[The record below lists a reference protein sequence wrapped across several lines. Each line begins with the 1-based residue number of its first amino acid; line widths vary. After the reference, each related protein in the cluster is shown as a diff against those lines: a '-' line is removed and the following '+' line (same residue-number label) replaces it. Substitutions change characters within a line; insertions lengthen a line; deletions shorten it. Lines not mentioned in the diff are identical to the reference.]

1 MPLGIVDKSQFDVER
16 NGCKDNHV
24 HKVVV
29 DVIKPEMPAPI
40 IKDTLD
46 KFFSD
51 MAVSDDLIFDADNC
65 TLIPSGNDRR
75 GSGAVGRGNDT
86 PNTPEVLRK
95 VIAGEFLEGG
105 NAIDIEQAFKISRS
119 SISSYVN
126 GSTSCATYDERN
138 PSLTNHNKIVKE
150 KIVKKARNLTRQALR
165 HINEDKLA
173 GCNAVQ
179 LASVAV
185 QLSKVAIDNEP
196 VNKTETKIEKVVT
209 YRPRIREEDT
219 FEIIDVRE

>member
-1 MPLGIVDKSQFDVER
+1 MPLGIVDKSQFEVER
-16 NGCKDNHV
+16 GGCKDNHV
-24 HKVVV
+24 HKDMVEITIPKDIEVPNPVV
-29 DVIKPEMPAPI
+29 

-46 KFFSD
+46 RFFSD
-51 MAVSDDLIFDADNC
+51 MSESDDVE
-65 TLIPSGNDRR
+65 LIPSDMR
-75 GSGAVGRGNDT
+75 GLSATGRGEGSIH
-86 PNTPEVLRK
+86 TPEVLRK

-105 NAIDIEQAFKISRS
+105 DACDIQEAFKISRS
-119 SISSYVN
+119 SISAYVN
-126 GSTSCATYDERN
+126 GSTSTTSYNETLPAL
-138 PSLTNHNKIVKE
+138 SNHNKLVKE
-150 KIVKKARNLTRQALR
+150 KIVKKARSLTRQALR
-165 HINEDKLA
+165 HINPDKLA